1 MYIWAANPV
10 PAYWPY
16 APPNAAHPPTSFCH
30 GMPPSSPSTA
40 SNTSSNHSS
49 AGSNPASGTGSPPN
63 INVIPIIPHQQAV
76 VPHQQQ
82 GILSPMPA
90 ASALMDRP
98 PQIANEQLS
107 KTNLYIRGLPATTS
121 DDDLYNLCKQYGK
134 IVSTKAI
141 IDPATNLCKGY
152 GFVDFDR
159 YDSAHFA
166 VQQLKQKG
174 IQAQMA
180 KQQEQDP
187 TNLYISNLPRNVNEH
202 ELESMLAPYGQVIST
217 RILRDNNGVSK
228 GVGFARMESKEKCE
242 VIIAKFNGKYLHNV
256 TGGSQAA
263 EPLLCKF
270 ADGGPKK
277 NKHQSHKFIG
287 GRVWREDNAI
297 INFDSTNGIAPGGRL
312 MVQSLPN
319 HPAAYQVSPSA
330 PAMWVQPPSYM
341 VPPHIPAGGVFSPV
355 DGNLHA
361 VHPVPPMGGLAAQ
374 MNQLQIAP
382 AQFSINNQVSQPQ
395 AVVAAA
401 PANRVMA
408 ANPPQQQQPA
418 QVASAANAENES
430 NASSDPSQ

>member
-16 APPNAAHPPTSFCH
+16 APPNAAPPTSFCH

-63 INVIPIIPHQQAV
+63 INVIPIIPHQQP
-76 VPHQQQ
+76 VPQQQ

-90 ASALMDRP
+90 PAALMERP
-98 PQIANEQLS
+98 PQLAQNEQLS

-242 VIIAKFNGKYLHNV
+242 VIISKFNGKYLHNV

-277 NKHQSHKFIG
+277 NKHQTHKFIG
-287 GRVWREDNAI
+287 GRVWRDDNAM
-297 INFDSTNGIAPGGRL
+297 INFDSTNGIPPTGRL

-319 HPAAYQVSPSA
+319 HPAYQVPSA
-330 PAMWVQPPSYM
+330 PAMWVQPPGYM

-382 AQFSINNQVSQPQ
+382 AQFSINNQANGGQPQ
-395 AVVAAA
+395 PAAA
-401 PANRVMA
+401 PANRVMTASSA
-408 ANPPQQQQPA
+408 AALPPQQPA
-418 QVASAANAENES
+418 QVVSANAENES